1 LRREELHMAAPSF
14 RFAVLARRLRPVF
27 AASLMTMCFVVLT
40 AGPVRAD
47 CDVLDPACVG
57 ETAEGAVDGATETVE
72 DTVDETTGDAEE
84 TVDGTVEETVE
95 TVEETVESVVGQ
107 VDETVDQTVGPG
119 IGPVDGVIGD
129 PSVPGGPDPVSP
141 PTEDPAPPGGGGN
154 GSDGTGPGIDDEP
167 AGAPSGGVAR
177 PFALDPITLASAP
190 VGENPPAPSGFLDV
204 LAGPAG
210 EIASRI
216 AFPLALA
223 LLVFAF
229 VTFQHRLDGRDPKL
243 ALAATSPDVLRFG

>member
-1 LRREELHMAAPSF
+1 MPASSF
-14 RFAVLARRLRPVF
+14 RFTVLARRLKPLF

-57 ETAEGAVDGATETVE
+57 ETVEGAVDGATETVE

-95 TVEETVESVVGQ
+95 TVEETVESVTGDTGET
-107 VDETVDQTVGPG
+107 VDETIAPATGLVD
-119 IGPVDGVIGD
+119 DVIGA
-129 PSVPGGPDPVSP
+129 PSP
-141 PTEDPAPPGGGGN
+141 PTLPGIDPVPPGTVDPAPSGDGASSGSGGAGSGGG
-154 GSDGTGPGIDDEP
+154 DGA
-167 AGAPSGGVAR
+167 AGAPPRRISG
-177 PFALDPITLASAP
+177 PFALDPPTLGSAL
-190 VGENPPAPSGFLDV
+190 GIETTPAPRGFLER
-204 LAGPAG
+204 LAGPVA
-210 EIASRI
+210 EVASQV

-223 LLVFAF
+223 VLVLLFIAF
-229 VTFQHRLDGRDPKL
+229 QNRLDRKDPKL